1 MLGALC
7 GSFWHDEQGADLAEF
22 CLITALIALVA
33 FGIFYH
39 ISGGVHDLWSTAN
52 TSLVNGG
59 TSTSNGLAH
68 SPANP

>member
-1 MLGALC
+1 MLCALW

-22 CLITALIALVA
+22 CLITALIVLVA
-33 FGIFYH
+33 LGIFYH

-52 TSLVNGG
+52 TTLVNGSG
-59 TSTSNGLAH
+59 PASSLAH